1 MARPGVAISVIIAA
15 LNEEKYIRSVV
26 DGLKSQTFKDFEV
39 IVVDGGS
46 HDRTKQ
52 IAREIGTVIIERR
65 KGIALARNRGA
76 RAAKGKIL
84 FFTNADTKPCPTLLE
99 TYHNEFNSDS
109 GMVAATG
116 PLKPLEKS
124 DTIMHMGYKFVSVF
138 LAKFA
143 MAVGQPS
150 ISGSNFAVRSA
161 AFRKLHGFNE
171 RYETYEDLDLSIRLK
186 KLGEVRYINEAMV
199 KTSTRRIE
207 AWGIPKYVAFNF
219 RNIVKYNLSKS
230 PARNYEPIR

>member
-1 MARPGVAISVIIAA
+1 MARPGVAVSVIIAA

-26 DGLKSQTFKDFEV
+26 DALKRQTYRDFEV

-46 HDRTKQ
+46 TDRTRK
-52 IAREIGTVIIERR
+52 IAAEVGRVITERR

-84 FFTNADTKPCPTLLE
+84 FFTNADTSPCPTLLE
-99 TYHNEFNSDS
+99 TYHNEFKDDP

-116 PLKPLEKS
+116 PLKPLEKA
-124 DTIMHMGYKFVSVF
+124 DTIMRMGYKFVSVF

-150 ISGSNFAVRSA
+150 ISGSNFAVRA
-161 AFRKLHGFNE
+161 DAFRRVHGFNE

-186 KLGEVRYINEAMV
+186 SIGEVRYINEAMV

-219 RNIVKYNLSKS
+219 RNIVKYNLSKN
-230 PARNYEPIR
+230 PAKNYEPIR